1 MRSRHQQFGKGGGRA
16 RSLPGLPP
24 PPPGELVPGGRLRP
38 LVQPRQLDQSDRIEN
53 TGAL

>member
-1 MRSRHQQFGKGGGRA
+1 MRSRHRPFGKGGGRA
-16 RSLPGLPP
+16 RSLPAFP